1 MKGRRKPVERPIAGN
16 ITLIP
21 SNGPRVTTEYCAG
34 DIFALVERLRAA
46 CNYIKLEI
54 SGARVPRNFT
64 VTFRDYETGN
74 ETTTQGTFCNGVS
87 VAMIP
92 PEVMKTQGQKCATIR
107 DARGA
112 ILSTMFFNIEL

>member
-1 MKGRRKPVERPIAGN
+1 MKRQRTPAPLPIDGN
-16 ITLIP
+16 ITFVASEGDP
-21 SNGPRVTTEYCAG
+21 VTTEYSAG

-92 PEVMKTQGQKCATIR
+92 PEVMKTRGQKCATIR